1 MGTNSGYSGG
11 WIPPDQRS
19 TFDNLYYIVMLNR
32 PWVKTTVASRLD
44 PSVTLTEWRSPL
56 LEIDAMMLNIDA
68 ILGFKDIGNCN
79 VFGEDPLGF
88 LQLDVSEGGAS
99 FTPAPEDIVNCV
111 VRDDDEYGIA
121 VQDFA
126 ADNDVF
132 LADYVSAFTK
142 MIDDTV
148 PCKDLELP
156 ACNPYS
162 QSITGA
168 DGCVAHINQ
177 DCACQA
183 ATSWGKLIVCVIKE
197 TFASCTFDSVSLW
210 TVMRGIGQV
219 LKHEDAF
226 WNLNHNINRRQRKMM
241 AALNNEANRGDD
253 HRQLSSDAAAC
264 ATVVVD
270 ACVDSGGCT
279 NKTEEWFECLE
290 GTIFLGKATE
300 CSGVVDEDIWEGIA
314 SSVCDF
320 YNDDNILA

>member
-1 MGTNSGYSGG
+1 MFLNSNQCSH
-11 WIPPDQRS
+11 
-19 TFDNLYYIVMLNR
+19 FV
-32 PWVKTTVASRLD
+32 
-44 PSVTLTEWRSPL
+44 
-56 LEIDAMMLNIDA
+56 
-68 ILGFKDIGNCN
+68 
-79 VFGEDPLGF
+79 
-88 LQLDVSEGGAS
+88 
-99 FTPAPEDIVNCV
+99 
-111 VRDDDEYGIA
+111 
-121 VQDFA
+121 
-126 ADNDVF
+126 
-132 LADYVSAFTK
+132 
-142 MIDDTV
+142 
-148 PCKDLELP
+148 
-156 ACNPYS
+156 
-162 QSITGA
+162 
-168 DGCVAHINQ
+168 GCVAHINQ

-197 TFASCTFDSVSLW
+197 TFASCTFDSVSMG